1 MSMRLIKIIYSIVT
15 VCFISQAC
23 CNSYKYLPE
32 CNCELDVDTTNYLS
46 SEIFSDSENFKRE
59 FLKEEIKNEE
69 LSEWLKNRFNTSNI
83 ESILGSNWE
92 RVRSQLKNKD
102 RIFYYSTVDDLAG
115 FTGLVIIRDCK
126 IIFKT
131 IISFIQY

>member
-69 LSEWLKNRFNTSNI
+69 LSEWLKNRF
-83 ESILGSNWE
+83 
-92 RVRSQLKNKD
+92 KNNFTISD
-102 RIFYYSTVDDLAG
+102 YY
-115 FTGLVIIRDCK
+115 
-126 IIFKT
+126 
-131 IISFIQY
+131 